1 MAIANMKPEKMFVMH
16 NNQYIFPFES
26 TKHKTKCF
34 SIYDKIVL
42 HRLDVEFPVLI
53 KLDKKNL
60 GGGQAV
66 LRFGL
71 AITEDIMNSVF
82 LSGGFGC
89 VRQRS
94 L

>member
-1 MAIANMKPEKMFVMH
+1 MKPEKMFVMH
-16 NNQYIFPFES
+16 NNQYIIPFES

-60 GGGQAV
+60 GG
-66 LRFGL
+66 
-71 AITEDIMNSVF
+71 
-82 LSGGFGC
+82 
-89 VRQRS
+89 
-94 L
+94 